1 MTVMHDV
8 VALVLQRNVFVPVP
22 PLGVAHKL
30 VEPPAQNSGLFK
42 ETVGFGFTVAFPDP
56 DPVQPF
62 SSVTVTE

>member
-1 MTVMHDV
+1 MHDV
-8 VALVLQRNVFVPVP
+8 VALVLQRNEFPPAP

-42 ETVGFGFTVAFPDP
+42 DIVKFGFTVAFPDP
-56 DPVQPF
+56 EPVQPF